1 MSIVHDR
8 GSSGLRKKKREK
20 PSLITIL
27 DQFEDFISS
36 SVPILFFF
44 LGGGGGEGGAE
55 IFFNLSPEI
64 AECLQIILGC
74 TFRKQ

>member
-44 LGGGGGEGGAE
+44 GGGGEGGAE